1 MLSAAEEAAAAAM
14 ESDPSVR
21 HAEQAEHEPQS
32 TTAQNHESSS
42 GGDTRYAVV
51 VKYDSDYV
59 KSNEGILRLLHTVGS
74 MVKLATCSVR
84 LVTAV

>member
-1 MLSAAEEAAAAAM
+1 M

-21 HAEQAEHEPQS
+21 HAEHEPQS
-32 TTAQNHESSS
+32 TTAQNPESSS

-74 MVKLATCSVR
+74 VEQFLW
-84 LVTAV
+84 